1 MNKAENKR
9 RDARFFLEGNMEKYT
24 RWDDFLVAEHELIE
38 RGMAVLKGC
47 LDDFAGSLREPFRL
61 QRGLDFLLE
70 FGDKIHNRKEEDFLF
85 PLMGSRGIPVEGGP
99 LGVMVR
105 EHGEERQLLQSML
118 GRLPGL
124 ASAPDVDKERFQQ
137 EGLDYLRIRAEHIW
151 KENDVLYPMGRK
163 VMINSDNEYLL
174 EQFDLLDRQYYG
186 PQAKSSYIAM
196 LEEAEAGA
204 GVHKRLI
211 DSLSYEQLDAL
222 MEALP
227 FEVTFVDVD
236 DTVAYF
242 NRLDKTKIFPRT
254 RSVIGRKVEKCHPEK
269 SVDNVRR
276 IVEGFKKG
284 TMDKAEFWIDFKG
297 DKILIRYFP
306 VRDRAGNYL
315 GVVEV
320 TEEIGRIQ
328 KLEGQKR
335 LLD

>member
-1 MNKAENKR
+1 
-9 RDARFFLEGNMEKYT
+9 MEKYT
-24 RWDDFLVAEHELIE
+24 RWDDFLIAEHELIE
-38 RGMAVLKGC
+38 RGMAVLKAC
-47 LDDFAGSLREPFRL
+47 LDDFATSLHEPFRL
-61 QRGLDFLLE
+61 QRVLDFLLE

-85 PLMGSRGIPVEGGP
+85 PLMSSRGIPVEGGP

-105 EHGEERQLLQSML
+105 EHGDERQLLQSML
-118 GRLPGL
+118 NRLPEL
-124 ASAPDVDKERFQQ
+124 ARAPDAEKERFRQ

-151 KENDVLYPMGRK
+151 KENDVLYPMGRQ
-163 VMINSDNEYLL
+163 VMVNSDNEYLL
-174 EQFDLLDRQYYG
+174 EQFDSLDRQFYG

-204 GVHKRLI
+204 GVRKRLI
-211 DSLSYEQLDAL
+211 DRLSYEQLDAL

-227 FEVTFVDVD
+227 FEVTFVDGD
-236 DTVAYF
+236 DAVAYF
-242 NRLDKTKIFPRT
+242 NRLDKAKIFPRT

-297 DKILIRYFP
+297 DKVLIRYFP
-306 VRDRAGNYL
+306 VRDRQGKYL

-328 KLEGQKR
+328 KLKGEKR